1 MDAGILEEK
10 KEFLSIAESYLERKL
25 DKEALHVAESWLR
38 RFPFDAEAQIV
49 RCRALLK
56 MGKLDE
62 VNEILEDVENSI
74 SQLSRIYHCVGDICL
89 DAGLNREAIKF
100 YRKFVALNHGSPAAR
115 EVTEKLHAL
124 ETIPPPPHVRK
135 EEESYND
142 LSSIAPDFYTL
153 TLAELYIRQGH
164 LDMALNVLNEIL
176 KRDENNQPAAEKLT
190 YVRAI
195 LEGRMQ
201 EKASSPGVRNEE
213 VVQELT
219 RWLANLGRM
228 RINAT

>member
-38 RFPFDAEAQIV
+38 RFPFDADATIV

-62 VNEILEDVENSI
+62 VNEILEEVENSI
-74 SQLSRIYHCVGDICL
+74 SQLSRIYQSVGDICL

-100 YRKFVALNHGSPAAR
+100 YRKFVTLNHGSPAAR
-115 EVTEKLHAL
+115 ELTEKLHSL
-124 ETIPPPPHVRK
+124 EAIQPRAHAP
-135 EEESYND
+135 EEEKTYND
-142 LSSIAPDFYTL
+142 FSSIAPDFYTL

-190 YVRAI
+190 YVRSI
-195 LEGRMQ
+195 LEGRTHEGIRSRETQ
-201 EKASSPGVRNEE
+201 NEE
-213 VVQELT
+213 VIQELT